1 MPKASSV
8 GLSEKEAIMSKKPAD
23 KAARKAVGDYGNRS
37 LSILQPWAWAIP
49 NLGKPVENRSKP
61 NRKESA
67 GGLWIHSGL
76 KDDKSGTALLYEIL
90 TKEEALRLDAA
101 IAAGEVARGAVVAY
115 CQMDA
120 CLSLEEWKLAY
131 SDKAAAGGPVDR
143 WAVGPF
149 CYPLSSPQML
159 REPVPFTGKR
169 GFFTLPD
176 DVVALC
182 VAQLGDAEPA
192 DKPDEK
198 AEAAGRMHGAK
209 PHVKLTP
216 VQMEAVEETLDKIS
230 DLGGDL
236 APVLSDISKAEKK
249 LKTAKATSSALTSD
263 IGKLQKHLIAIR
275 SGTWQG
281 RLPLE

>member
-1 MPKASSV
+1 MGK
-8 GLSEKEAIMSKKPAD
+8 KKPQD
-23 KAARKAVGDYGNRS
+23 KAARKAVTDYGNRS

-67 GGLWIHSGL
+67 GGLWIHTGL
-76 KDDKSGTALLYEIL
+76 KDDKSSTALLYEIL

-101 IAAGEVARGAVVAY
+101 IAAGEVARGAIVAY
-115 CQMDA
+115 CHMDA
-120 CLSLEEWKLAY
+120 CLTLEEWKLAFT
-131 SDKAAAGGPVDR
+131 DKAAAGGKVDR

-182 VAQLGDAEPA
+182 VAQLGDAPPGEKPA
-192 DKPDEK
+192 
-198 AEAAGRMHGAK
+198 AEAPGRMHGAK

-216 VQMEAVEETLDKIS
+216 AQMEAVEETLDKIS
-230 DLGGDL
+230 DLAQDL
-236 APVLSDISKAEKK
+236 SPVLSDISNAEKK
-249 LKTAKATSSALTSD
+249 LKKAKTLSSALTSD
-263 IGKLQKHLIAIR
+263 IGKLRNHLDAIR

>member
-1 MPKASSV
+1 MGK
-8 GLSEKEAIMSKKPAD
+8 KKPAD
-23 KAARKAVGDYGNRS
+23 KKPVSDYGNRS

-49 NLGKPVENRSKP
+49 NLGKPVENRTKP
-61 NRKESA
+61 NGKESA
-67 GGLWIHSGL
+67 GGLWIHAGL
-76 KDDKSGTALLYEIL
+76 KEDKGSTALLYEIL
-90 TKEEALRLDAA
+90 TKEEAARLDAA
-101 IAAGEVARGAVVAY
+101 IAAGEVARGAIVAY

-120 CLSLEEWKLAY
+120 CLSLEEWKFKY
-131 SDKAAAGGPVDR
+131 SSKTSMGSAVDR

-149 CYPLSSPQML
+149 CYPLSFAKTL

-182 VAQLGDAEPA
+182 VAQLGDAAPA
-192 DKPDEK
+192 TKPVEK

-216 VQMEAVEETLDKIS
+216 VQMEAIEETLDKIS
-230 DLGGDL
+230 DIGRDL
-236 APVLSDISKAEKK
+236 APVLSDISNAEKK
-249 LKTAKATSSALTSD
+249 LKKAKGLSSALTSD